1 MKSDFKTK
9 LIQHMLNKKN
19 GEKGF
24 TLIELLVVI
33 IIIGIL
39 AAIALPAFLN
49 QAAKARQ
56 SESRTYV
63 GSMNRSQQ
71 AYLLEKQVFS
81 PNLATLALGIQPATA
96 NYYYGSGTVAGGST
110 NPSPPNSAYSFGIGV
125 STLAAFA
132 SGTFASGTNVGA
144 NDVIATS
151 GSTNKS
157 YIGLISQVQATLA
170 ADITSVATVCEQ
182 ALASGNPL
190 GSAVISTTYMKQSS
204 SAAPV
209 CQEGTTATHFMPM
222 K

>member
-1 MKSDFKTK
+1 MKSEFKTK

-96 NYYYGSGTVAGGST
+96 NYYYGTGTVVGQIATG
-110 NPSPPNSAYSFGIGV
+110 PNSAYSFGIGV

-190 GSAVISTTYMKQSS
+190 GSAVISTTYMTQFSN
-204 SAAPV
+204 AAAT
-209 CQEGTTATHFMPM
+209 CKEGTTATHFLPM